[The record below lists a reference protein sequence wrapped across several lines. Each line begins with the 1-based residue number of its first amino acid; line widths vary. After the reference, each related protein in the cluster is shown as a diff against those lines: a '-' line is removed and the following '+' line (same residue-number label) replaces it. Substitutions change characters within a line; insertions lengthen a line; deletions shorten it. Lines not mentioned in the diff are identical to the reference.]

1 MKKDVE
7 KITHGSKVASM
18 PFRYWCLVEATFG
31 ESKTIMIQH
40 AEGYLQGS
48 VMTVLN
54 LVEGYFI
61 IVQGCNLRGHYL
73 SIKMAQ
79 SWKLLVVD
87 L

>member
-18 PFRYWCLVEATFG
+18 PFLYWCLVEATFR

-40 AEGYLQGS
+40 VEGYLQGL
-48 VMTVLN
+48 VMIVLN
-54 LVEGYFI
+54 LVEHYFI
-61 IVQGCNLRGHYL
+61 IAQGCNLRGHHL
-73 SIKMAQ
+73 NLKMDQ
-79 SWKLLVVD
+79 SWKLLLVD